1 MENTIEETSFR
12 FAIRIV
18 KLYRYLSKKEHAYQL
33 RLTNI
38 IRTRLRGRLIGSGII
53 IVIDGRQP
61 IGFLCFA

>member
-1 MENTIEETSFR
+1 MNISEKLFDLFMALPPDYAFIER
-12 FAIRIV
+12 LI
-18 KLYRYLSKKEHAYQL
+18 

-53 IVIDGRQP
+53 IVIDRRQP